1 MDQPGEGAAVDTVAT
16 LRVSTKD
23 IKAIRITLTVVE
35 ALLKMTRVVTL
46 IADKEQTEEVE
57 ASIQDNHQV
66 LIKIG

>member
-1 MDQPGEGAAVDTVAT
+1 MDQLGEGAAVDTVAT